1 MVFFVNIVHGN
12 IAKAW
17 QIRPLEGICH
27 AFLIKLCPM
36 SCSVLCNLLS

>member
-17 QIRPLEGICH
+17 QIRICH

-36 SCSVLCNLLS
+36 SCRVLCNLLS

>member
-17 QIRPLEGICH
+17 QIRQGICH
-27 AFLIKLCPM
+27 AFLIKLCPL
-36 SCSVLCNLLS
+36 SCRVLCNLLS

>member
-17 QIRPLEGICH
+17 QIRPLRRVS
-27 AFLIKLCPM
+27 ATLFL
-36 SCSVLCNLLS
+36 

>member
-27 AFLIKLCPM
+27 AFLIKLCR
-36 SCSVLCNLLS
+36 CLAACYATF